1 MRSRKLFATAALAL
15 PLLAGLTAC
24 GELQEAQEGAQQAKE
39 RLDQAQRGL
48 DNATACAEAL
58 NLIRFAPS
66 FGDLERARADSE
78 ANAQEIGRLAERTT
92 DQNLREDLLEVQR
105 SVEQVAA
112 GEVTPENS
120 LDWTQQHVDKTT
132 QVATTCGNMVN

>member
-1 MRSRKLFATAALAL
+1 MRSRKLFVTVALAL

-39 RLDQAQRGL
+39 RLDQAQQGL

-58 NLIRFAPS
+58 NLTRFTPN

-78 ANAQEIGRLAERTT
+78 AKAQEIAQLAEKTA
-92 DQNLREDLLEVQR
+92 DQTLRENLLEVQR

-112 GEVTPENS
+112 GEVTPESS
-120 LDWTQQHVDKTT
+120 LEWTQQHIDKTT